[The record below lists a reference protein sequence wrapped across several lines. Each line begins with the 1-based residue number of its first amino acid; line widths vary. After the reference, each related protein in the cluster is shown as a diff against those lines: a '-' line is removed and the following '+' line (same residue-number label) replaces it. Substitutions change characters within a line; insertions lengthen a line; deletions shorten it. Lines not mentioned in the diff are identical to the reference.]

1 MARREFVPIR
11 LDSARAL
18 NAEIGSARRPRRLE
32 KLAAFY
38 ANARKRAAPAP
49 VFRRYAARRMTTI
62 LGIRPSIQKVAKRGG
77 QKPRRENGHAN
88 IEGQGD
94 YKVIDAFAPLEK
106 FHTGKRRRDRLVPI
120 NSRSFVLS
128 AILDGNGVP
137 SDRALF

>member
-1 MARREFVPIR
+1 MTLLQCKEARGPCSGIPQVC
-11 LDSARAL
+11 RAP
-18 NAEIGSARRPRRLE
+18 NDDH
-32 KLAAFY
+32 
-38 ANARKRAAPAP
+38 
-49 VFRRYAARRMTTI
+49 
-62 LGIRPSIQKVAKRGG
+62 LGIRPSIKKVAKRGG

-128 AILDGNGVP
+128 AIMDGNGVP